1 MEHDEQVQAKGSILD
16 VEEVVLQLLF
26 GVFQRVAILVTDL
39 SPASDSW
46 TYNIAHRVVRNLFGE
61 PLDEFGT
68 LRPRANKSHIALQHG
83 PELRNFIQ
91 SRTANEASN
100 ARDAR
105 IIVGCPSRS
114 RVGFRVLPH
123 GTELEAEKC
132 VPAQTDPLL
141 PI

>member
-1 MEHDEQVQAKGSILD
+1 GCMLD
-16 VEEVVLQLLF
+16 VEKDELHLHVL
-26 GVFQRVAILVTDL
+26 VCQRFAILVTDL
-39 SPASDSW
+39 SPTSDSW

-61 PLDEFGT
+61 PLDEFGA
-68 LRPRANKSHIALQHG
+68 LRPRADKPHVTLQHA

-91 SRTANEASN
+91 PRTAQEPPN

-105 IIVGCPSRS
+105 IIVGRPGCP

-132 VPAQTDPLL
+132 GPAQTDPLL